1 MKLFFRIN
9 FRVSHFIDLLFN
21 MSSTLGEC
29 FRIRLVLTVDK
40 VSVLDEVNL
49 TIISLSNSLK
59 VFSVVTIGY
68 NVNKLKIFMIF
79 FY

>member
-68 NVNKLKIFMIF
+68 NVNKMPLGKLSK
-79 FY
+79 